1 MRRKAPRDSAEEGRA
16 GGRWRAAKK
25 RAGKEKKMQG
35 GRQIVAKLTKKQ
47 LMKEFNKQTIKGN
60 QACDGLMVSCEVGRG
75 SVYVERGLLF
85 VAE

>member
-1 MRRKAPRDSAEEGRA
+1 
-16 GGRWRAAKK
+16 
-25 RAGKEKKMQG
+25 MQG

>member
-1 MRRKAPRDSAEEGRA
+1 MEGGEEA
-16 GGRWRAAKK
+16 GGEG
-25 RAGKEKKMQG
+25 GKKKMQG